1 MGKLTNLKIEKLK
14 PKEKIYK
21 ANDGQGLYLKIRPSG
36 SKIWMFD
43 YYHPITKKRPTL
55 TIGRY
60 PDISLKEARELITEY
75 RGLVAKGIDPK
86 EYLTQIKEQKET
98 EINNTFIKIAS
109 DWYEWRKTR
118 KHFSAGYAVDVW
130 RMLEKH
136 TFPSLQDKPITS
148 IKPRDIINT
157 LNKLKEDG
165 KNETIKRTL
174 QHIRAIMDYAI
185 NRGMLDVNPC
195 ESLKKEFDSPTAK
208 HYPTIKPS
216 ELPKLLA
223 MMKYANIKETTR
235 RLFMWQLLTMTRPT
249 ETASAKFEDIDEKQ
263 CLWTVTIN
271 KGTERGRKHK
281 VTLPRQAMELLNEI
295 KQEREANGSKSP
307 YLFPGVKSPFIH
319 MRAETLNRVFRRNGY
334 KGRLVAH
341 GLRSIA
347 STYLNEKGIFH
358 YDLVEVALSH
368 LNNDKVRMAYNRA
381 EYLPQRLAMLQDWAD
396 YIEACSNQ

>member
-60 PDISLKEARELITEY
+60 PDISLKEARDLVTEY

-86 EYLTQIKEQKET
+86 AYLDGIKEQKEA
-98 EINNTFIKIAS
+98 EINNTFSKVAVK
-109 DWYEWRKTR
+109 WYEWRKTR
-118 KHFSAGYAVDVW
+118 KHFSEQYAVDVW

-136 TFPSLQDKPITS
+136 TFPMLENKPIST

-157 LNKLKEDG
+157 LSKLKDEG

-174 QHIRAIMDYAI
+174 QHINAVMEYGI
-185 NRGMLDVNPC
+185 NRGLLDVNPC
-195 ESLKKEFDSPTAK
+195 LSIKKEFDSPTVK

-216 ELPKLLA
+216 ELPILLC
-223 MMKYANIKETTR
+223 MMKHANLMATTR
-235 RLFMWQLLTMTRPT
+235 RLFMWQLLTMTRPN
-249 ETASAKFEDIDEKQ
+249 ETASAKFEDIDEANG
-263 CLWTVTIN
+263 LWTVTIN
-271 KGTERGRKHK
+271 KGTERGRPHK
-281 VTLPRQAMELLNEI
+281 VTLSRQVLELLNEI
-295 KQEREANGSKSP
+295 KQDREARGSKSP
-307 YLFPGVKSPFIH
+307 YLFPSVKSPFQH
-319 MRAETLNRVFRRNGY
+319 MRAETLNRVFVRNGY

-347 STYLNEKGIFH
+347 STFLNERGRNA
-358 YDLVEVALSH
+358 DLIEVALSH

-381 EYLPQRLAMLQDWAD
+381 EYIPARRELLQEWAD
-396 YIEACSNQ
+396 YVETCSK